1 MLSTEAITFLELE
14 LGYVEFFS
22 GEKERRREGKN
33 KSMKSQKL
41 TSDIAHRVQDKSVQ
55 V

>member
-14 LGYVEFFS
+14 LGYVEFFR
-22 GEKERRREGKN
+22 GEKERREGKN